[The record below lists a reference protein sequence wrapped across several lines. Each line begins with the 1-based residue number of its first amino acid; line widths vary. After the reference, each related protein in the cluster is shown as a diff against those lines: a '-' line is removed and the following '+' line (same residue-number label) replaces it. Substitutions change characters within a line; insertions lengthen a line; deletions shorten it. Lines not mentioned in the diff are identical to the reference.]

1 MHEKHPG
8 VQDMASETF
17 LKISKLT
24 KHMFT
29 QVHDQGQQP
38 YVIDLIQQIPEIVKD
53 LEEKH
58 ELMVYEGIGYM
69 ISTAPSMETNNM

>member
-24 KHMFT
+24 KHMF
-29 QVHDQGQQP
+29 VRPHDNEQQP
-38 YVIDLIQQIPEIVKD
+38 YVNELIRQIPENCKD
-53 LEEKH
+53 LENH
-58 ELMVYEGIGYM
+58 
-69 ISTAPSMETNNM
+69 

>member
-29 QVHDQGQQP
+29 QQNEGLKVQP
-38 YVIDLIQQIPEIVKD
+38 YVLDLIQSIPENCN
-53 LEEKH
+53 
-58 ELMVYEGIGYM
+58 EL
-69 ISTAPSMETNNM
+69 

>member
-8 VQDMASETF
+8 VQDMAAETF

-29 QVHDQGQQP
+29 MQHEGPNSQP
-38 YVIDLIQQIPEIVKD
+38 YVVDLINMIPENCKD
-53 LEEKH
+53 LEAH
-58 ELMVYEGIGYM
+58 QRL
-69 ISTAPSMETNNM
+69 